1 MTCAGL
7 YEVWRL
13 QIVTDDGFMEV
24 MRQKKTRSSRVFE
37 DVLMLF
43 FWLHRHNRLMTRE
56 YVEKST
62 QVDRACTRCSRPH
75 ENTSKDVAL
84 RSAHLQCRAA

>member
-7 YEVWRL
+7 YVVWRL

-24 MRQKKTRSSRVFE
+24 MRQKKTRSSHVFE

-43 FWLHRHNRLMTRE
+43 FWLHRHNRLTRE

-62 QVDRACTRCSRPH
+62 QVDRACTRCSRTH

-84 RSAHLQCRAA
+84 RSAHL